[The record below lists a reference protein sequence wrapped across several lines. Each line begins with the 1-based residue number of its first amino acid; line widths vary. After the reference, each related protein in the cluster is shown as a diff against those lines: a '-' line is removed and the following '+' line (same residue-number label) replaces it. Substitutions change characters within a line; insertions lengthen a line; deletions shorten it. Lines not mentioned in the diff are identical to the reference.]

1 MSAPMTASS
10 ALSPQPRER
19 NAGSVAAPSSRYVC
33 FGGFQLDTQRELLFK
48 DGSKMRLPGKVFHT
62 LVALLEKPGEVVT
75 REALRERLWP
85 EGTFVNYDA
94 NVNTTVNKLRL
105 ALGDSSDSPA
115 YIETIPRIGY
125 CFVGQ
130 VERRTELQKVAM
142 TSGNGSGNG
151 SYTSAAVPSANSNG
165 AQAASQTSAKANLP
179 LLIAQPTVEI
189 RAATPAKT
197 NTVASLAD
205 FWSAARNRGWAAV
218 VLLCGV
224 LIGMGIV
231 LLTHRT

>member
-10 ALSPQPRER
+10 ALSPLPRDR

-48 DGSKMRLPGKVFHT
+48 DGSKMRLPGKVFQT

-75 REALRERLWP
+75 RESLRERLWP

-125 CFVGQ
+125 CFVGD
-130 VERRTELQKVAM
+130 VERRSELQRTPAS
-142 TSGNGSGNG
+142 SGNGNGHAPAASATAPANGNG
-151 SYTSAAVPSANSNG
+151 TTG
-165 AQAASQTSAKANLP
+165 ASQASAKANLP
-179 LLIAQPTVEI
+179 LLIAQPAEENNV
-189 RAATPAKT
+189 AAPA
-197 NTVASLAD
+197 NTQSATLAD

>member
-1 MSAPMTASS
+1 
-10 ALSPQPRER
+10 
-19 NAGSVAAPSSRYVC
+19 
-33 FGGFQLDTQRELLFK
+33 
-48 DGSKMRLPGKVFHT
+48 MRLPGKVFQT

-130 VERRTELQKVAM
+130 VERRTELQKGAP
-142 TSGNGSGNG
+142 TNSNGNGAVV
-151 SYTSAAVPSANSNG
+151 SAVMPPANSNS
-165 AQAASQTSAKANLP
+165 AQATSQNSFKANLS
-179 LLIAQPTVEI
+179 LMIAEPAGEMKV
-189 RAATPAKT
+189 ATPVRT
-197 NTVASLAD
+197 NSASSLTD
-205 FWSAARNRGWAAV
+205 FWSAARDRGWAAV

>member
-1 MSAPMTASS
+1 
-10 ALSPQPRER
+10 
-19 NAGSVAAPSSRYVC
+19 
-33 FGGFQLDTQRELLFK
+33 
-48 DGSKMRLPGKVFHT
+48 MRLPGKVFQT

-75 REALRERLWP
+75 REVLRERLWP

-105 ALGDSSDSPA
+105 ALGDSSDSPS

-130 VERRTELQKVAM
+130 VERRTELQKVAA
-142 TSGNGSGNG
+142 TNGNSNGNGAVV
-151 SYTSAAVPSANSNG
+151 SAAVPPANSNG
-165 AQAASQTSAKANLP
+165 AQATSQTSPKANLP
-179 LLIAQPTVEI
+179 LLIAEPAGETKV
-189 RAATPAKT
+189 AAPVKT
-197 NTVASLAD
+197 NSAPSLTD